1 MQDLKFCNHFFL
13 GHRNARIQYIKGRT
27 ESYSTKILDFSFFF
41 HRDLGANLL
50 REIRTGVFQYLED
63 LKVL

>member
-1 MQDLKFCNHFFL
+1 MQEYNILKDVLRVIQLKYWIFL
-13 GHRNARIQYIKGRT
+13 
-27 ESYSTKILDFSFFF
+27 FFF